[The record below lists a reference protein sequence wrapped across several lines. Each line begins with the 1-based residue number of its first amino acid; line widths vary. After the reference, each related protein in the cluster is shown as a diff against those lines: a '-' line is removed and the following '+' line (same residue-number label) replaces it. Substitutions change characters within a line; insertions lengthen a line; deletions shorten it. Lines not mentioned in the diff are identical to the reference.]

1 MYRTYQPVTNNKNQQ
16 PIQKS
21 SLAKAIFNID
31 PEEYSSVLQARKA
44 IRFGEIIII
53 RKRSETT
60 VNKFE
65 NVITAGIFI
74 NADKFSGVLLMNKNR
89 IIVASQETT
98 VGQGDIIAVRARV
111 KDDFYPSFYTGYIH
125 PPDVLVPN
133 VLGSGTTIDV
143 VYKDDHI
150 SVINKPAN
158 LSTIGVK
165 RHDMQ
170 SYLPYILHPPS
181 SEKYNNQSSFSIPG
195 IPFGIAIAVAIV
207 LS

>member
-1 MYRTYQPVTNNKNQQ
+1 M
-16 PIQKS
+16 
-21 SLAKAIFNID
+21 IFNID

-65 NVITAGIFI
+65 NVVTVGIFI

-111 KDDFYPSFYTGYIH
+111 KDDFYPSFYTG
-125 PPDVLVPN
+125 
-133 VLGSGTTIDV
+133 
-143 VYKDDHI
+143 
-150 SVINKPAN
+150 
-158 LSTIGVK
+158 
-165 RHDMQ
+165 
-170 SYLPYILHPPS
+170 
-181 SEKYNNQSSFSIPG
+181 
-195 IPFGIAIAVAIV
+195 
-207 LS
+207 